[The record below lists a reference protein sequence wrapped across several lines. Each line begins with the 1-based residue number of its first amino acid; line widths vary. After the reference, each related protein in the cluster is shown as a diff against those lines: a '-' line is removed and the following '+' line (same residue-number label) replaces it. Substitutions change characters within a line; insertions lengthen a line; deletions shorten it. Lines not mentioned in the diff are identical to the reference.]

1 MTAPKIDVLPP
12 APSRANPTAFAA
24 ESDAVLAA
32 QADFVTQANNL
43 GTYVEVQA
51 NTVGPSLSYAEQA
64 QAAAAAAL
72 IYRNDA
78 AAAVTYQD
86 LAAFALSKSI
96 TMVDGLV
103 YRTANDSDGG
113 AWRERTQGTSWYNET
128 LDTATRGSTR
138 KFPSVAIIIAE
149 SGKVTIFNG
158 DDPACPMWMVFSGY
172 IRGNSSASTVRSVY
186 MLNGEMNVG
195 SNGGV
200 HDYNSGLA
208 RVQFIK
214 NFYHTNRGPSVDVVT
229 VSDGN
234 IVNRNIETFV
244 EYATG
249 PRLVSGFINDVTM
262 VVRPNAPIDHTT
274 GLQITTIAVGTD
286 GGVSVINND
295 RTVTDSSETRVT
307 EHVDF
312 GPDGSLYYAAGPFS
326 QLLNV
331 VFPDTYL
338 ADGFSSDVNYNRTL
352 PKTIT
357 SGRQNILGGAGD
369 VRGINP
375 IAVGTIYGLTFITPN
390 FATPANGMVA
400 NATSTYNTGHMVGD
414 IKGAYLSST
423 DITSLVNGDTDADR
437 SVNANGLTVTGTI
450 NRAPV
455 ATNADLVGYSGWSAS
470 NYMGQAYNTGLNFGT
485 GEFSTIVNLK
495 MAANSATE
503 VIFERDSPT
512 TAQRITLAVSAA
524 GLLVFTVDDGTTTRT
539 ATGSTAVDIGTW
551 QEIVAYYD
559 GAGGVYIYLNGTL
572 EASATGSA
580 LLTMTN
586 TAAILRVGIDVQGAN
601 PLTNGSLA
609 LLRPSATA
617 PSAEQSAEI
626 YHDERSLFQPGAQST
641 IYGASDA
648 VTAIAHDKGT
658 DLLHVGTSAGRS
670 VFSGLQRVSNTTVAV
685 PGVIS
690 ASNDLV
696 IEG

>member
-1 MTAPKIDVLPP
+1 MTAPKIAILPP
-12 APSRANPTAFAA
+12 APSRLNPTNFAA
-24 ESDAVLAA
+24 ESDATVAA
-32 QADFVTQANNL
+32 LPGFVTQANNL
-43 GTYVEVQA
+43 ATYVEVQA
-51 NTVGPSLSYAEQA
+51 NTVAPSLSYAEQA
-64 QAAAAAAL
+64 AASAALAL
-72 IYRNDA
+72 IYKNDA

-86 LAAFALSKSI
+86 LAAFALSKAI
-96 TMVDGLV
+96 TMVDGFV

-113 AWRERTQGTSWYNET
+113 AWRERTQGTSWHQET

-138 KFPSVAIIIAE
+138 KFPSVAIPMAE
-149 SGKVTIFNG
+149 SSTLTIYNA
-158 DDPACPMWMVFSGY
+158 DDPAATMWKVLDFTGFTISSVFVVNGV
-172 IRGNSSASTVRSVY
+172 ITVGTST
-186 MLNGEMNVG
+186 
-195 SNGGV
+195 GV
-200 HDYNSGLA
+200 VVLDF
-208 RVQFIK
+208 VKDEI
-214 NFYHTNRGPSVDVVT
+214 DVVLKYT
-229 VSDGN
+229 TATTPA
-234 IVNRNIETFV
+234 IVNNSV
-244 EYATG
+244 
-249 PRLVSGFINDVTM
+249 NDVKM
-262 VVRPNAPIDHTT
+262 HVLRNAPIDHAT
-274 GLQITTIAVGTD
+274 GLQIPTIALGTD
-286 GGVSVINND
+286 GGLSVINND
-295 RTVTDSSETRVT
+295 GIVTDSSETRVT

-312 GPDGSLYYAAGPFS
+312 GPDGRLYYAAGPFS

-414 IKGAYLSST
+414 IKGAFLSST
-423 DITSLVNGDTDADR
+423 AITSLVDGDTDADR
-437 SVNANGLTVTGTI
+437 SVDANALTVTSTI
-450 NRAPV
+450 SRDPV
-455 ATNADLVGYSGWSAS
+455 ATNADLVGYSGWSVSA
-470 NYMGQAYNTGLNFGT
+470 YMGQAYNTGLNFGT

-539 ATGSTAVDIGTW
+539 ATGSRTVDNGIW
-551 QEIVAYYD
+551 QEVVAYYD
-559 GAGGVYIYLNGTL
+559 GAGGVYIYLNETL

-586 TAAILRVGIDVQGAN
+586 TSAILRVGLDVQGAN

-609 LLRPSATA
+609 LLRISATA
-617 PSAEQSAEI
+617 PSAEQIAKI
-626 YHDERSLFQPGAQST
+626 YHDERPLFQAGAQST

-670 VFSGLQRVSNTTVAV
+670 VFDGLQRVSNTVVAV
-685 PGVIS
+685 PGAIS